1 MSLLRKIFPLQLIFD
16 TLVPFPAL
24 LKDKYS
30 LMLLND
36 TIKMCIL
43 LCINAIFAQLI
54 KYEQSN
60 CLIGILGLSSFSEMV
75 AYLRL
80 ILDEG
85 KITP

>member
-1 MSLLRKIFPLQLIFD
+1 
-16 TLVPFPAL
+16 
-24 LKDKYS
+24 
-30 LMLLND
+30 MLLND

-85 KITP
+85 KITPQFWLLTMNFSKVTVWTFWLN